1 MPGARAIGQPRAEGR
16 LEVTVLLRRRADA
29 APFPEGLG
37 GGATGGPRPAFLTRE
52 EFART
57 HGAHSDDVARVR
69 EFAQTRKLEVKGV
82 STGPRLVRLGGTVEA
97 FEQAF
102 GVALE
107 RWAFSEGTYRGRVGP
122 VQVPAELDG
131 VVIGV
136 FGLDDRPQAR
146 THFRI
151 RRTPAA
157 GDHVYTPSQVA
168 SAYAFPPGRDG
179 TGVTI
184 AFLELGGGY
193 TATELDAYF
202 RTQGIAPPAITA
214 VSVDGATNTP
224 NGDPEGPDGEVQL
237 DLEVAG
243 SVAPA
248 ATLVAY
254 FAPNTDAGFL
264 DGLSAA
270 VHDATRRP
278 SIVSVSWG
286 GPEDS
291 WTAQGRAALDAV
303 CEDAATM
310 GVTILV
316 AAGDGGATDGTE
328 GGPLV
333 VDFPA
338 SSPYV
343 LACGGTSLVLEGST
357 ILSEVVWNELAS
369 GEGATGGGVSGA
381 FPRPGYQT
389 SPPVPAA
396 PNGFVGRGVPDVAG
410 NADPATGYS
419 VEVDGT
425 SATYGGT
432 SAVAPLWAGLI
443 ARLNQSEDPPLGF
456 VNPTLYRPSAE
467 AACHDITSGNNGGY
481 SAGPGW
487 DACTG
492 WGSPDGSRLLAALR
506 SVPPRPAAGP

>member
-1 MPGARAIGQPRAEGR
+1 M
-16 LEVTVLLRRRADA
+16 
-29 APFPEGLG
+29 
-37 GGATGGPRPAFLTRE
+37 
-52 EFART
+52 
-57 HGAHSDDVARVR
+57 
-69 EFAQTRKLEVKGV
+69 
-82 STGPRLVRLGGTVEA
+82 
-97 FEQAF
+97 
-102 GVALE
+102 
-107 RWAFSEGTYRGRVGP
+107 
-122 VQVPAELDG
+122 
-131 VVIGV
+131 
-136 FGLDDRPQAR
+136 
-146 THFRI
+146 
-151 RRTPAA
+151 
-157 GDHVYTPSQVA
+157 
-168 SAYAFPPGRDG
+168 
-179 TGVTI
+179 
-184 AFLELGGGY
+184 
-193 TATELDAYF
+193 
-202 RTQGIAPPAITA
+202 
-214 VSVDGATNTP
+214 
-224 NGDPEGPDGEVQL
+224 
-237 DLEVAG
+237 
-243 SVAPA
+243 
-248 ATLVAY
+248 
-254 FAPNTDAGFL
+254 
-264 DGLSAA
+264 
-270 VHDATRRP
+270 
-278 SIVSVSWG
+278 
-286 GPEDS
+286 
-291 WTAQGRAALDAV
+291 
-303 CEDAATM
+303 
-310 GVTILV
+310 
-316 AAGDGGATDGTE
+316 
-328 GGPLV
+328 
-333 VDFPA
+333 
-338 SSPYV
+338 